1 MSKGNNNNLK
11 IKVMTTNERI
21 AKLGVNRDEKIAN
34 LKNLGLWNE
43 YCNEVKKAGLL
54 DPRGTADALESLLCA
69 KTNWV
74 DFIYNSFVFSR
85 TDRGQR
91 FWEHVAKY
99 GKRP

>member
-1 MSKGNNNNLK
+1 
-11 IKVMTTNERI
+11 MTTNERI
-21 AKLGVNRDEKIAN
+21 AKLSVNRDEKIAK
-34 LKNLGLWNE
+34 LKELGLWDE

-54 DPRGTADALESLLCA
+54 DPRGTAGALESLLCA
-69 KTNWV
+69 KTSWV

-91 FWEHVAKY
+91 FWGHVAKY